1 MIPYKTKK
9 FKIFV
14 FLLVVIFSFIG
25 WVIFELTIDDPKGE
39 VNAVKK
45 IYYKITTILPVNPAV
60 NLKVPYHRQ
69 EHALSCEVAAL
80 LMALNYKG
88 AKVTENELIKQMP
101 VSDPGPRQPGNI
113 WGDPNLGFV
122 GNINGTMPNTGYG
135 VYEKPIYDLA
145 TKYRA
150 AKIINNGTI
159 NDLLIELSD
168 NNPIVVWGVIGHG
181 KDISWQTPE
190 GKIISA
196 KLDEHARTLIGFTG
210 QSDNPKLMILL
221 DPIFGRIRMTISDF
235 QTNWDKLDNKAVV
248 IY

>member
-1 MIPYKTKK
+1 MIAYKTKK

-14 FLLVVIFSFIG
+14 FLLVAISLFIA
-25 WVIFELTIDDPKGE
+25 WVVFELTIDDPKGE
-39 VNAVKK
+39 VNVVKK
-45 IYYKITTILPVNPAV
+45 IVYKATAILPVNPAV
-60 NLKVPYHRQ
+60 DLKVPQHYQ
-69 EHALSCEVAAL
+69 EHALSCEVASL

-88 AKVTENELIKQMP
+88 VKVTENELIAQLP
-101 VSDPGPRQPGNI
+101 VSDAGPRQVGNI

-145 TKYRA
+145 SKYRA
-150 AKIINNGTI
+150 TKIINNGTI
-159 NDLLIELSD
+159 SDLIIELSD
-168 NNPIVVWGVIGHG
+168 NNPIVVWGVVGSG
-181 KDISWQTPE
+181 KDISWTTPE
-190 GKIISA
+190 GKIINA

-221 DPIFGRIRMTISDF
+221 DPIFGRIRMTMRDF
-235 QTNWDKLDNKAVV
+235 QKNWDKLDRKAVV